1 MNAEILNLISAVLVT
16 LIYLVLSMKTVTSYL
31 EQIAKPMTSA
41 LGILNCF
48 VILGF
53 GITLNNFAEI
63 ASGAFHMYFLQG
75 KLMSG
80 LFYWI
85 IFALIS
91 YIFSYLVFRL
101 SFFLV
106 DKSTSENEKAELVKN
121 NYQIAI
127 LHGVIFIIICFVVS
141 VPLSDVA
148 NTFVSYPKY
157 PN

>member
-16 LIYLVLSMKTVTSYL
+16 LIYLVLSMKTVSSYL
-31 EQIAKPMTSA
+31 EQISKPMSSA
-41 LGILNCF
+41 LGILNCCI
-48 VILGF
+48 ILGF
-53 GITLNNFAEI
+53 GITLNNFSEI

-80 LFYWI
+80 LFYWVV
-85 IFALIS
+85 FALVA
-91 YIFSYLVFRL
+91 YLFSYLVFRL

-106 DKSTSENEKAELVKN
+106 DQSTSENEKAELVKN
-121 NYQIAI
+121 NYQLAI
-127 LHGVIFIIICFVVS
+127 LHGIIFIIICFVVS

-157 PN
+157 PD

>member
-16 LIYLVLSMKTVTSYL
+16 LIYLVLSMKTVSSYL

-80 LFYWI
+80 LFYWVV
-85 IFALIS
+85 FALIA
-91 YIFSYLVFRL
+91 YVFSYSVFRL

-106 DKSTSENEKAELVKN
+106 DKSTSENERAELAKN
-121 NYQIAI
+121 NYQLAI
-127 LHGVIFIIICFVVS
+127 LHGVIFIIICVVVS
-141 VPLSDVA
+141 VPLSDLA

-157 PN
+157 PD